1 MSKTIS
7 IPTEEEINA
16 IPSENWTAWL
26 KAEYNH
32 DCGEP
37 DYISITTEKEEMD
50 EEYQD
55 NEYMISFKTFCSG
68 LNQTYCDVTPEQHEK
83 IKSGFYNDQL
93 DNSKSDCLKIL
104 DFMGYKPKYKHED
117 GFYVNEKMDV
127 ITIDSH
133 NPKYDFRPDLNWD
146 DLNKVIDYI
155 ESRPSTLMTS
165 IQYLDNDKSI
175 QYLDNDKHTYSFKVT
190 LQDGVTTDG
199 LAPGASNESKIDAAY
214 KGVMRYIN
222 WRNEMSDGE
231 N

>member
-68 LNQTYCDVTPEQHEK
+68 LNQTYCDVTPEQYEK

-127 ITIDSH
+127 ITINSH

-165 IQYLDNDKSI
+165 IEYLDSDRQK
-175 QYLDNDKHTYSFKVT
+175 YTFKV
-190 LQDGVTTDG
+190 LIQEG
-199 LAPGASNESKIDAAY
+199 LASEGLYPGYSKESKIDAAY
-214 KGVMRYIN
+214 KGVMKYIN
-222 WRNEMSDGE
+222 WRKEIG
-231 N
+231 

>member
-7 IPTEEEINA
+7 IPTGEEINA

-37 DYISITTEKEEMD
+37 GYINITTEKKEMG

-68 LNQTYCDVTPEQHEK
+68 LNQTYCDVTPEQYEK
-83 IKSGFYNDQL
+83 IKSGLYNDQL

-104 DFMGYKPKYKHED
+104 DFMGYKPRYKHED
-117 GFYVNEKMDV
+117 GLYVNEKKDF
-127 ITIDSH
+127 ITINSDI
-133 NPKYDFRPDLNWD
+133 PKYNFRPDLNWD

-165 IQYLDNDKSI
+165 IQYLDNDK
-175 QYLDNDKHTYSFKVT
+175 HTYSFKVT
-190 LQDGVTTDG
+190 LKEGVASDG
-199 LAPGASNESKIDAAY
+199 LVSGTSNESKIDAAY
-214 KGVMRYIN
+214 KGVMKYIN